1 VITPSIQRW
10 AAVPDFVDTELA
22 QRAGI
27 FRRVVLTTMG
37 FGSVFLTLVAV
48 VQRAVS
54 VRAVIAL
61 VVINGLGLSLLA
73 LNRRGRSILASKLLI
88 GGLITLVTILGLTAG
103 GVRSP
108 GVTMYFLFVL
118 MAGLLL
124 GQRAGVRVAIV
135 CAALSFGD
143 VVIEK
148 LGYLP
153 EPFAPYEPETFWL
166 LNCLYMGLVLAL
178 LRIATDALARGLRRV
193 HDELKERRLA
203 EQDREESDRRRRE
216 SEHQLRQSQKMEALG
231 TLAGGIAHDFN
242 NILAAI
248 VGNAELALGEM
259 HADGAGRESIEEIKR
274 AGVRAAGI
282 VKRILLFSR
291 RQEADQK
298 VIMFVPVIEDAMR
311 LLNVIVPKNVHVRT
325 EFAPDLPAVNA
336 DASQLSQV
344 VMNLATNAVHAI
356 GSKAGEVSVTVDA
369 VNISYEQAAASPDL
383 REGRYVRMTVRDNG
397 IGMDRATHDRM
408 FEPFFTTKEH
418 EGTGL
423 GLSVVLGI
431 VQEHGGAINV
441 DSEVGHGTTVRVYL
455 PAVASDVT
463 AVVMPAGRRR
473 AGRGESIM
481 YVDDEEMLTTVMTK
495 SLEKLGYRCVGYT
508 DPVVALREFQTNPN
522 GWAAVITDLAM
533 PKMSGLELAREMRIV
548 RPDVRIAL
556 VSGNTDDPSQAQRA
570 GISTQLQKPFA
581 LETLGVTV
589 EELLARR

>member
-1 VITPSIQRW
+1 MLTPLLRTWS
-10 AAVPDFVDTELA
+10 ALPDFADEERA
-22 QRAGI
+22 QRAEI
-27 FRRVVLTTMG
+27 FRRVALTTMG
-37 FGSVFLTLVAV
+37 FATPALSLVAI
-48 VQRAVS
+48 VQNTVWLRAVT
-54 VRAVIAL
+54 AI
-61 VVINGLGLSLLA
+61 VVINGLGLGLLA
-73 LNRRGRSILASKLLI
+73 LNQRGRAILASKLLI
-88 GGLITLVTILGLTAG
+88 GGLITLVTIMGLTAG

-124 GQRAGVRVAIV
+124 GQRAGVRVGIT
-135 CAALSFGD
+135 CAALSFGFM
-143 VVIEK
+143 VLENT
-148 LGYLP
+148 GHLP
-153 EPFAPYEPETFWL
+153 EPWAPYKPETFWL

-193 HDELKERRLA
+193 NAELKERQTA
-203 EQDREESDRRRRE
+203 EREREEADRRRRE
-216 SEHQLRQSQKMEALG
+216 SEAQLRQSQKMEALG

-259 HADGAGRESIEEIKR
+259 HVNGPARDSIEEIKR

-298 VIMFVPVIEDAMR
+298 VIALVPVIEDAMR
-311 LLNVIVPKNVHVRT
+311 LLHVIVPKNVHVRT
-325 EFAPDLPAVNA
+325 QYAPDLPAVNA
-336 DASQLSQV
+336 DAAQMSQV
-344 VMNLATNAVHAI
+344 VMNLATNAAHAI
-356 GSKAGEVSVTVDA
+356 GAKPGEVSVAVDA
-369 VNISYEQAAASPDL
+369 VNVSYDEAAASPDL
-383 REGRYVRMTVRDNG
+383 REGRYVLMTVRDTG
-397 IGMDRATHDRM
+397 VGMDRATLERV
-408 FEPFFTTKEH
+408 FEPFFTTKGH

-431 VQEHGGAINV
+431 VQEHGGAIKV
-441 DSEVGHGTTVRVYL
+441 ESEPGIGTAVRVFL
-455 PAVASDVT
+455 PAVASDLATVVT
-463 AVVMPAGRRR
+463 PLGRRR
-473 AGRGESIM
+473 TGRGESIM
-481 YVDDEEMLTTVMTK
+481 YVDDEAMLTTVMTR

-533 PKMSGLELAREMRIV
+533 PKMSGLDLAREMRAV

-556 VSGNTDDPSQAQRA
+556 VSGNTDDPSRGEKD
-570 GISTQLQKPFA
+570 GISAQLQKPFA

-589 EELLARR
+589 EELLAKR